1 MYNRVYDT
9 YVCIYIICIYNI
21 CRHPNVGFSSQLKRS
36 KPAASIAIAA
46 VARFGRSPG
55 SGGIMQF
62 HTDILGILLQ
72 LGLVCGVLR
81 ENMGFKQQEFG
92 GNFSKTWSGCIWC
105 ISQNWKKMTY
115 FNGENDDTSKA
126 LDSGVPVL
134 DWLRSGWKHHLKWS
148 NDVLVDR
155 SPIKRCHDLHFGES
169 SIKVLGPKKMK
180 KGYPLVMSK

>member
-1 MYNRVYDT
+1 MLINYRNTNKDIVSYENMSCIIE
-9 YVCIYIICIYNI
+9 YMIHMCIYIICIYNI

-62 HTDILGILLQ
+62 YTDILGILLQ

-92 GNFSKTWSGCIWC
+92 GNFSKT
-105 ISQNWKKMTY
+105 
-115 FNGENDDTSKA
+115 
-126 LDSGVPVL
+126 
-134 DWLRSGWKHHLKWS
+134 
-148 NDVLVDR
+148 
-155 SPIKRCHDLHFGES
+155 
-169 SIKVLGPKKMK
+169 
-180 KGYPLVMSK
+180 